1 MSNTIVEDTILFSK
15 RLVAKTL
22 KDGMLIY
29 ENRELPTTIPVN
41 RPFIIRLNAS
51 SFKKMNKFLN
61 TTKIDNETRDEF
73 NQSYVLSIIKTT
85 ELLLNDFMF
94 KPYLVYT
101 KGDEIILLFNKSYI
115 FDHSVQKYL
124 SILASKATNYF
135 HSCFYGYLTNE
146 NNVNL
151 IKKYSGKTIQK
162 ILNASPVFKSRL
174 VFFPEDKNYEIV
186 NYFMWRNTQINS
198 LQECLQSLY
207 TNKICFKQ
215 TNQKLSEL
223 FKDNSYFNQ
232 NSYLNIY
239 MTYGIFMK
247 KSLISTNINEKII
260 SHHQTHMWSMIFK
273 YNDEILKQML
283 TKYYDEDKWISICKS
298 YTKIWQIYEP
308 SMFSKSN
315 TDNDTYDYMNDS
327 DADDYMN
334 TDENDIDTANTAN
347 TANESD
353 IENNEDIN
361 FPIAYKFI
369 PLLVV
374 LFSFLNHLQSKSH
387 FQLDNKLI
395 CQSCM
400 SVIYCCIMK
409 CIFVQYNFTFNFMC
423 NFDKLCY
430 VWFFYVGIIS
440 LLSIITNNF
449 LNVFYILLFILITL
463 QFSFMIIYSVSG
475 YVEIID
481 YINDCNLQ
489 KLISNQEKEEE
500 LNENDENNEND
511 DEVFEKEIET
521 PGLIDSYTDDSSDID
536 AELEIMAEN
545 IQKENLHLH
554 SD

>member
-51 SFKKMNKFLN
+51 SFKKMNKLLN
-61 TTKIDNETRDEF
+61 TTKIDNETRDDF

-135 HSCFYGYLTNE
+135 HSCFYSYLTNE

-207 TNKICFKQ
+207 DNKICFKQ

-247 KSLISTNINEKII
+247 KSLISTNLNEKII
-260 SHHQTHMWSMIFK
+260 NYHQTHMWSMIFK
-273 YNDEILKQML
+273 YNDEILEQML
-283 TKYYDEDKWISICKS
+283 TKYYDEDKWISICKL

-308 SMFSKSN
+308 SMFSYKN
-315 TDNDTYDYMNDS
+315 ENIDDDIDDDTDDS
-327 DADDYMN
+327 IINESDIDA
-334 TDENDIDTANTAN
+334 TDENDIK
-347 TANESD
+347 
-353 IENNEDIN
+353 NNEDIN
-361 FPIAYKFI
+361 LPIAYKFI
-369 PLLVV
+369 PLLVG
-374 LFSFLNHLQSKSH
+374 LFSLLNYYQSKSH
-387 FQLDNKLI
+387 LQLDNKLI
-395 CQSCM
+395 CQSCI

-409 CIFVQYNFTFNFMC
+409 CIFVQYNFTFNFMR

-449 LNVFYILLFILITL
+449 INPFYISLFILINL
-463 QFSFMIIYSVSG
+463 QFSFMIIYSISG
-475 YVEIID
+475 YVEIVD
-481 YINDCNLQ
+481 FINDCNLQ
-489 KLISNQEKEEE
+489 KLISNQEKNE
-500 LNENDENNEND
+500 ENDE
-511 DEVFEKEIET
+511 EVFEEEMET
-521 PGLIDSYTDDSSDID
+521 PELIDSNTDDSSDID
-536 AELEIMAEN
+536 AELEIIAEN
-545 IQKENLHLH
+545 IQKENLHPH
-554 SD
+554 CD